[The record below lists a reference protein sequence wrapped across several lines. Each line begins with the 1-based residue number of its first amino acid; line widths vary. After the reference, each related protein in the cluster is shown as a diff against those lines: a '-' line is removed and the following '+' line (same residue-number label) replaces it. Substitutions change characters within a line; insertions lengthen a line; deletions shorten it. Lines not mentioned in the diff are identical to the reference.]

1 PTCSGAKWRSW
12 RRAAAWNVDAR
23 TPEASSAASR
33 ARSWPAALSVNVT
46 AMICARPNAPV
57 ATWCA
62 MRRVIVV
69 VLPVPAPARMQTGP
83 RTASAARR
91 CSRFRPARA
100 STGSRY
106 RRPRRAAATSVQRVF
121 QDPFAANAVRLLDHR
136 REPRDDAQRVPLV
149 DEPLELG
156 ELLLEPVVA
165 DHGPR
170 GTHDLRVRGGADGLA
185 VVPEHLVDLLAR
197 PRAGEDDGHVG
208 LPGEANHLLREVE
221 DPDRLAH
228 VEHVHLA
235 AAAHRA
241 RLHDERR
248 SLRDRH
254 EEPGHLGARDGDGPA
269 ALDLPAEDRDHR
281 ARRAEHVAEA
291 HRDEPGVDVV
301 AEREGL
307 DDPFAHGLRLPH
319 HVLGARR
326 LVG

>member
-121 QDPFAANAVRLLDHR
+121 QDPLGADAMRLLDHCGKLC
-136 REPRDDAQRVPLV
+136 DDAARVALV
-149 DEPLELG
+149 DEPRELV
-156 ELLLEPVVA
+156 LEPVVA

-185 VVPEHLVDLLAR
+185 VVPEHLVDLLAG
-197 PRAGEDDGHVG
+197 PRAGED
-208 LPGEANHLLREVE
+208 
-221 DPDRLAH
+221 
-228 VEHVHLA
+228 
-235 AAAHRA
+235 
-241 RLHDERR
+241 
-248 SLRDRH
+248 
-254 EEPGHLGARDGDGPA
+254 
-269 ALDLPAEDRDHR
+269 
-281 ARRAEHVAEA
+281 
-291 HRDEPGVDVV
+291 
-301 AEREGL
+301 
-307 DDPFAHGLRLPH
+307 
-319 HVLGARR
+319 
-326 LVG
+326 